1 MKSLFRKLF
10 DTHSYVPS
18 SARLILVSHDISS
31 PSDATYSKGNSTP
44 PELFERQLSFL
55 QEKFQFV
62 SLPELLRSE
71 SPEPLAALTFDDGF
85 LTVKTRAASILS
97 ARLIPFSIFCNGKA
111 VAEQRLDYGS
121 EYEPLDFSRTRFYL
135 NESELKELHKN
146 GVGIGSHG
154 LTHQPLGSLGA
165 ESLKQEIAE
174 NKRYLENLLGSAVT
188 NFAFPF
194 GKPRHISEA
203 AIRVC
208 QEAGHSRLFS
218 ALPSYVPRNKL
229 ELPETLIPRV
239 SLHMQSEADLNVLLN
254 RMAIKEV
261 AGI

>member
-10 DTHSYVPS
+10 DARSYVPR
-18 SARLILVSHDISS
+18 SARLVLVSHDVSS

-55 QEKFQFV
+55 QKKFQFV
-62 SLPELLRSE
+62 SLADLLSSD

-85 LTVKTRAASILS
+85 LTVKTKASSILS
-97 ARLIPFSIFCNGKA
+97 ARSIPFTIFCNGKA
-111 VAEQRLDYGS
+111 VTEQRLDYGS
-121 EYEPLDFSRTRFYL
+121 EYEPLDFSRTRLYL
-135 NESELKELHKN
+135 NESELKELHRN
-146 GVGIGSHG
+146 GAEVGSHG

-174 NKRYLENLLGSAVT
+174 NKQYLENLLGSAVT
-188 NFAFPF
+188 SFAFPF

-203 AIRVC
+203 AIHAC
-208 QEAGHSRLFS
+208 LEAGHSRLYS
-218 ALPSYVPRNKL
+218 ALPSYVARRKL
-229 ELPETLIPRV
+229 EIPETLIPRV

-254 RMAIKEV
+254 RMAIREV
-261 AGI
+261 TGV